1 VNPRLLAIA
10 GPSKD
15 LTFALPSGEIHI
27 GRDPS
32 NLLSISDPS
41 LSRRHCALTRDSEG
55 FKIRDLDSRNGT
67 SVNGVAVKEVRL
79 RHGDQI
85 SVGDSI
91 FVLLL
96 QDEAEESTSGRV
108 EYEDSLTQATAQ
120 FRPQDVLYL
129 RPDRILEELPPNSR
143 VARNLN
149 ALLKISRVVHSIR
162 DLDELQEQILNLIF
176 EVVPAER
183 GAILL
188 DGNGDEK
195 FASVFA
201 RHRIAK
207 SALPVPIS
215 RTIARQVMKEGLA
228 ILGAD
233 VPGSNGLADV
243 ESLVNCHVRS
253 LLCVPLT
260 MFQKVTGC
268 IYLDTCDA
276 AGRFDE
282 DHLQLVAA
290 IAGTSA
296 VALENARRMQWL
308 EQENLRLST
317 EINLDHNL
325 IGESPLMKDVYQFLA
340 RVAPTDSNVLLQG
353 ESGTG
358 KELAARAIHRNSPRS
373 SKPFL
378 AINCAAIPEGLLES
392 ELFGHE
398 RGAFTGAVAQKKGR
412 LEMANSGVVFLDE
425 IGELAPALQVKL
437 LRVLQEREFERVGG
451 MRPISVDIRLIAA
464 TNQDLAEAVKTGAF
478 RKDLFYRLNVL
489 SLIMPPLRERRED
502 IPMLADYFIAKY
514 IKKFNRRG
522 KTLSHDAQM
531 CLVKYDW
538 PGNVRELENA
548 IEHALVLSTS
558 DVIQPED
565 LPESILEKGLT
576 PSTEGAKYH
585 SEVKELKKQLIL
597 GALEETKR
605 NYTEAARLLGVH
617 VNYLHRLIRNLDLKD
632 ALHSSPNLRPGIEP
646 PHRRSSRQLET

>member
-1 VNPRLLAIA
+1 VNPRLLVIA
-10 GPSKD
+10 GPLKD
-15 LTFALPSGEIHI
+15 STFALPSGEIHI

-41 LSRRHCALTRDSEG
+41 LSRRHCALSRDG
-55 FKIRDLDSRNGT
+55 DGYKIRDLDSRNGT
-67 SVNGVAVKEVRL
+67 SVNGVTVKEAQL

-85 SVGDSI
+85 AVGDSI
-91 FVLLL
+91 FLLLL
-96 QDEAEESTSGRV
+96 QDDREESTDRRV
-108 EYEDSLTQATAQ
+108 EYEDSLTHATVQ
-120 FRPQDVLYL
+120 LSPQDVLYVQSEQ
-129 RPDRILEELPPNSR
+129 ILKQLPANSR

-162 DLDELQEQILNLIF
+162 DLEELQEQILELIF

-188 DGNGDEK
+188 DDKGDQNFE
-195 FASVFA
+195 SVFA

-207 SALPVPIS
+207 SVLPVPVS

-233 VPGSNGLADV
+233 VPGSNQLAGV
-243 ESLVNCHVRS
+243 ESLVNCQVRS

-260 MFQKVTGC
+260 MFKKVTGC
-268 IYLDTCDA
+268 IYLDTCNA
-276 AGRFDE
+276 ASRFDE

-308 EQENLRLST
+308 EKENLRLSS

-325 IGESPLMKDVYQFLA
+325 VGESPRMKEVYQFLA
-340 RVAPTDSNVLLQG
+340 RVAPTESNVLLQG

-373 SKPFL
+373 TKSFVT
-378 AINCAAIPEGLLES
+378 INCAAIPEGLLES

-412 LEMANSGVVFLDE
+412 LEMASGGVVFLDE

-451 MRPISVDIRLIAA
+451 IRPISVDIRLVAA
-464 TNQDLAEAVKTGAF
+464 TNQDLGEAVKNGTF

-489 SLIMPPLRERRED
+489 SLVMPALRDRRED
-502 IPMLADYFIAKY
+502 IAMLADYFVVKY
-514 IKKFNRRG
+514 IKKCHMRA
-522 KTLSHDAQM
+522 KTISPEAM
-531 CLVKYDW
+531 ACLVNYDW

-548 IEHALVLSTS
+548 IERALVLSVS

-565 LPESILEKGLT
+565 LPEPILEKGLT
-576 PSTEGAKYH
+576 ETRAGANYH
-585 SEVKELKKQLIL
+585 NQVRELKKQLIL
-597 GALEETKR
+597 QALDETKR
-605 NYTEAARLLGVH
+605 NYTEAARQLGVH
-617 VNYLHRLIRNLDLKD
+617 VNYLHRLIRNLDLKE
-632 ALHSSPNLRPGIEP
+632 ALQSSPSLRPGTE
-646 PHRRSSRQLET
+646 HQRRSSRQLES

>member
-1 VNPRLLAIA
+1 VNPRLIVIA
-10 GPSKD
+10 GPLRDS
-15 LTFALPSGEIHI
+15 TFALPNGEIYV

-32 NLLSISDPS
+32 NVLAITDPS
-41 LSRRHCALTRDSEG
+41 LSRRHCAIARDNDG
-55 FKIRDLDSRNGT
+55 YKIRDLDSRNGT
-67 SVNGVAVKEVRL
+67 SVNGVAVKEARL

-85 SVGDSI
+85 SVGDSV

-96 QDEAEESTSGRV
+96 QEDAEESTAGRI

-120 FRPQDVLYL
+120 FHPQDVLYL
-129 RPDRILEELPPNSR
+129 QPDRILKELPATSR
-143 VARNLN
+143 LARNLN

-162 DLDELQEQILNLIF
+162 DLDELQGQILNLIF
-176 EVVPAER
+176 DVVPAER

-188 DGNGDEK
+188 DAKGDEN
-195 FASVFA
+195 FSSVFA

-207 SALPVPIS
+207 SMLPVPVS

-243 ESLVNCHVRS
+243 ESLVNCQVRS

-260 MFQKVTGC
+260 MFEKVTGC
-268 IYLDTCDA
+268 IYLDTCNA
-276 AGRFDE
+276 ASRFDE

-308 EQENLRLST
+308 EQENLRLSA

-325 IGESPLMKDVYQFLA
+325 IGDSPRMKEVYQFLA

-378 AINCAAIPEGLLES
+378 AINCAAIPENLLES

-412 LEMANSGVVFLDE
+412 LEMANGGVVFLDE

-451 MRPISVDIRLIAA
+451 LRPISVDIRLIAA
-464 TNQDLAEAVKTGAF
+464 TNQDLAQAVKAGNF
-478 RKDLFYRLNVL
+478 RNDLFYRLNVL
-489 SLIMPPLRERRED
+489 SLIMPPLRDRRED
-502 IPMLADYFIAKY
+502 IAMLANYFIAKY
-514 IKKFNRRG
+514 IKKSNTRTR
-522 KTLSHDAQM
+522 KLSPEAM
-531 CLVKYDW
+531 VCLANYDW

-548 IEHALVLSTS
+548 IEHAMVLSLS

-585 SEVKELKKQLIL
+585 SQVKELKKQLIL
-597 GALEETKR
+597 DALEETKR
-605 NYTEAARLLGVH
+605 NYTEAAHVLGVH

-632 ALHSSPNLRPGIEP
+632 ALHSPPNLRPGTEP

>member
-10 GPSKD
+10 GPLKD
-15 LTFALPSGEIHI
+15 STFALPSGEIHI

-41 LSRRHCALTRDSEG
+41 LSRRHCALSRDG
-55 FKIRDLDSRNGT
+55 DGYKIRDLDSRNGT
-67 SVNGVAVKEVRL
+67 SVNGVTVKEARL
-79 RHGDQI
+79 RQGDQI
-85 SVGDSI
+85 AVGDSI
-91 FVLLL
+91 FLLL
-96 QDEAEESTSGRV
+96 LHEDAEESTEGRV

-120 FRPQDVLYL
+120 FNPQDVLYL
-129 RPDRILEELPPNSR
+129 QPERILKELPASSR

-162 DLDELQEQILNLIF
+162 DLEELQGQILNLIF

-188 DGNGDEK
+188 DDKGDEH

-201 RHRIAK
+201 RHCIAQ
-207 SALPVPIS
+207 SVLPIRIS

-233 VPGSNGLADV
+233 VAGSNNLADV
-243 ESLVNCHVRS
+243 KTLVDCQVRS

-268 IYLDTCDA
+268 IYLDTCNPA
-276 AGRFDE
+276 SRFDE

-308 EQENLRLST
+308 EQENLRLSA
-317 EINLDHNL
+317 EINLDHHNL
-325 IGESPLMKDVYQFLA
+325 IGESPRMKEVYQFLA

-373 SKPFL
+373 TKPFV
-378 AINCAAIPEGLLES
+378 AINCAAIPSDLLES

-412 LEMANSGVVFLDE
+412 LEMASGGVVLLDE

-451 MRPISVDIRLIAA
+451 TRPISVDIRLIAA
-464 TNQDLAEAVKTGAF
+464 TNQDLAEAVKAGTF

-489 SLIMPPLRERRED
+489 SLDMPPLRERRED
-502 IPMLADYFIAKY
+502 IAMLAEYFLTKY
-514 IKKFNRRG
+514 IKKFNTRSKR
-522 KTLSHDAQM
+522 LSPEAM
-531 CLVKYDW
+531 VCLVNYDW

-548 IEHALVLSTS
+548 IEHALVLSLS

-565 LPESILEKGLT
+565 LPESILERGT
-576 PSTEGAKYH
+576 PSSEAANYH
-585 SEVKELKKQLIL
+585 NQVKELKKQLIL
-597 GALEETKR
+597 NALAQTKH
-605 NYTEAARLLGVH
+605 NYTEAAHVLGVH
-617 VNYLHRLIRNLDLKD
+617 VNYLHRLIRNLELKE
-632 ALHSSPNLRPGIEP
+632 ALHSSPNPRPRTEHS
-646 PHRRSSRQLET
+646 HRRGSRQLET

>member
-10 GPSKD
+10 GPLKD
-15 LTFALPSGEIHI
+15 STFALPSGEIHI

-32 NLLSISDPS
+32 NLLSINDLS
-41 LSRRHCALTRDSEG
+41 LSRRHCALSRNDEG
-55 FKIRDLDSRNGT
+55 YQIRDLDSRNGT
-67 SVNGVAVKEVRL
+67 SVNGVAVKEARL

-91 FVLLL
+91 FLLLL
-96 QDEAEESTSGRV
+96 QDEGEESIDGRV
-108 EYEDSLTQATAQ
+108 EYEDSLTRATAQ
-120 FRPQDVLYL
+120 LQPQDVLYL
-129 RPDRILEELPPNSR
+129 QSDRILKELPASSR

-149 ALLKISRVVHSIR
+149 ALLKVSGIVHSIR
-162 DLDELQEQILNLIF
+162 DLQELQGQILNLIF
-176 EVVPAER
+176 EVVPAEQ

-188 DGNGDEK
+188 NDKGDERL
-195 FASVFA
+195 ASVFA
-201 RHRIAK
+201 RQRIAK
-207 SALPVPIS
+207 SVLPVRVS
-215 RTIARQVMKEGLA
+215 RTIARQVMKEGIA

-233 VPGSNGLADV
+233 VPASNGLANV
-243 ESLVNCHVRS
+243 ESLVDCQVHS

-260 MFQKVTGC
+260 IFQKVTGC
-268 IYLDTCDA
+268 IYLDTCNA
-276 AGRFDE
+276 ASRFDE

-290 IAGTSA
+290 IAGISA

-308 EQENLRLST
+308 EQENLRLSA
-317 EINLDHNL
+317 EINLEHNL
-325 IGESPLMKDVYQFLA
+325 IGESPRMKEVYQFLS

-373 SKPFL
+373 AKSFI

-412 LEMANSGVVFLDE
+412 LEIANGGVVFLDE

-451 MRPISVDIRLIAA
+451 LRPIAVDIRLIAA
-464 TNQDLAEAVKTGAF
+464 TNQDLSEAVKAGRF

-489 SLIMPPLRERRED
+489 SLVMPPLRERRED
-502 IPMLADYFIAKY
+502 IAMLANYFVSKC
-514 IKKFNRRG
+514 IKKCHMRS
-522 KTLSHDAQM
+522 KKLAPETLE
-531 CLVKYDW
+531 CLVNYDW

-548 IEHALVLSTS
+548 IERALVLSAA

-565 LPESILEKGLT
+565 LPESILEKGLG
-576 PSTEGAKYH
+576 PSTEGASYH
-585 SEVKELKKQLIL
+585 NQVKALKKQLIL
-597 GALEETKR
+597 KALEETKC
-605 NYTEAARLLGVH
+605 NYTAAAQLLGVH
-617 VNYLHRLIRNLDLKD
+617 VNYLHRLIRNLDLKE
-632 ALHSSPNLRPGIEP
+632 ALHSSPGPRPGTEHP
-646 PHRRSSRQLET
+646 RRSSRQLET

>member
-1 VNPRLLAIA
+1 MNPRLLAIA
-10 GPSKD
+10 GPLKD
-15 LTFALPSGEIHI
+15 STFALPTGEIHV

-41 LSRRHCALTRDSEG
+41 LSRRHCALSRDG
-55 FKIRDLDSRNGT
+55 DGYKIRDLDSRNGT
-67 SVNGVAVKEVRL
+67 SVNGVAVKESRL

-91 FVLLL
+91 FLLL
-96 QDEAEESTSGRV
+96 LHEDEEDSTAGRV

-120 FRPQDVLYL
+120 LSPQDVLYL
-129 RPDRILEELPPNSR
+129 QPDRILKELPASSR

-149 ALLKISRVVHSIR
+149 ALLKVSRVVHSIR
-162 DLDELQEQILNLIF
+162 DLDELQGQILNLIF

-183 GAILL
+183 AAILL
-188 DGNGDEK
+188 DGKGDEH
-195 FASVFA
+195 FSSVFS
-201 RHRIAK
+201 RHRVAK
-207 SALPVPIS
+207 SPLPVRIS
-215 RTIARQVMKEGLA
+215 RTIARQVMQEGLA
-228 ILGAD
+228 VLGAD
-233 VPGSNGLADV
+233 VPGSNDLADV
-243 ESLVNCHVRS
+243 ESLIHGQVRS

-268 IYLDTCDA
+268 IYLDTCDSA
-276 AGRFDE
+276 SRFDE

-308 EQENLRLST
+308 EQENLRLTAEVS
-317 EINLDHNL
+317 LDHNL
-325 IGESPLMKDVYQFLA
+325 IGESSRMKEVYQFLA
-340 RVAPTDSNVLLQG
+340 RVAPTESNVLLQG

-378 AINCAAIPEGLLES
+378 ALNCAAIPEGLLES

-412 LEMANSGVVFLDE
+412 LEMADGGVVFLDE

-451 MRPISVDIRLIAA
+451 MRAISVDIRLIAA
-464 TNQDLAEAVKTGAF
+464 TNRDLGEAVKTGAF

-489 SLIMPPLRERRED
+489 SLVMPPLRERRED
-502 IPMLADYFIAKY
+502 IAMLADYFVSKY
-514 IKKFNRRG
+514 IKKFNLRARR
-522 KTLSHDAQM
+522 LSPEAIT
-531 CLVKYDW
+531 CLVNYDW

-548 IEHALVLSTS
+548 IERALVLSVS
-558 DVIQPED
+558 DVIPPED

-576 PSTEGAKYH
+576 PAIEGTNYH
-585 SEVKELKKQLIL
+585 RQVRELKKQLIL
-597 GALEETKR
+597 NALEETKG
-605 NYTEAARLLGVH
+605 NYTEAARTLDIH

-632 ALHSSPNLRPGIEP
+632 ALRSLPSLRPGTEST
-646 PHRRSSRQLET
+646 RRRESRQLET

>member
-1 VNPRLLAIA
+1 VNPRLLVIG
-10 GPSKD
+10 GPLKD
-15 LTFALPSGEIHI
+15 STFALPSGEIHI

-41 LSRRHCALTRDSEG
+41 LSRRHCALSRDGDSY
-55 FKIRDLDSRNGT
+55 KIRDLDSRNGT
-67 SVNGVAVKEVRL
+67 SVNGVTVKEARL

-91 FVLLL
+91 FLLLL
-96 QDEAEESTSGRV
+96 QEDTEESTAGRV

-120 FRPQDVLYL
+120 VRPQDVLYL
-129 RPDRILEELPPNSR
+129 QPDRILKELPANSR

-149 ALLKISRVVHSIR
+149 ALLKISRIVHSIR
-162 DLDELQEQILNLIF
+162 DLDELQGQILDLIF
-176 EVVPAER
+176 DAVPAER

-188 DGNGDEK
+188 DGKGDEP
-195 FASVFA
+195 FASAFA

-207 SALPVPIS
+207 CALPVRVS
-215 RTIARQVMKEGLA
+215 RTIARQVMQEGLA

-233 VPGSNGLADV
+233 VPGSNDLAGV
-243 ESLVNCHVRS
+243 ESLVSSQVRS
-253 LLCVPLT
+253 LLCVPLI
-260 MFQKVTGC
+260 MFEKVTGC
-268 IYLDTCDA
+268 IYVDTCNA
-276 AGRFDE
+276 ASRFDE

-308 EQENLRLST
+308 ERENLRLST

-325 IGESPLMKDVYQFLA
+325 IGESPRMKEVYQFLA

-358 KELAARAIHRNSPRS
+358 KELAARAIHRNGPRS
-373 SKPFL
+373 SKPFV

-412 LEMANSGVVFLDE
+412 LEVANGGVVFLDE

-451 MRPISVDIRLIAA
+451 TRPISVDIRLIAA
-464 TNQDLAEAVKTGAF
+464 TNKDLAEAVKTGTF

-489 SLIMPPLRERRED
+489 SLVMPPLRERRED
-502 IPMLADYFIAKY
+502 TAVLADYFVAKY
-514 IKKFNRRG
+514 IKKFNMRT
-522 KTLSHDAQM
+522 KKLSPEAM
-531 CLVKYDW
+531 AYLVNYDW

-548 IEHALVLSTS
+548 IERALVLSVS
-558 DVIQPED
+558 DVLQPED
-565 LPESILEKGLT
+565 LPEAILEKGLI
-576 PSTEGAKYH
+576 SNVAGAKYH
-585 SEVKELKKQLIL
+585 NEVKELKKQLIL
-597 GALEETKR
+597 NALQETKG
-605 NYTEAARLLGVH
+605 NYTEAAQVLGVH

-632 ALHSSPNLRPGIEP
+632 ALRPSPSARARTEQRHHGD
-646 PHRRSSRQLET
+646 SRQLET

>member
-10 GPSKD
+10 GPLKD
-15 LTFALPSGEIHI
+15 STFALPSGEIHI

-32 NLLSISDPS
+32 NLLSINDLS
-41 LSRRHCALTRDSEG
+41 LSRRHCALSRNDEG
-55 FKIRDLDSRNGT
+55 YQIRDLDSRNGT
-67 SVNGVAVKEVRL
+67 SVNGVAVKEARL

-91 FVLLL
+91 FLLLL
-96 QDEAEESTSGRV
+96 QDEGEESIDGRV
-108 EYEDSLTQATAQ
+108 EYEDSLTRATAQ
-120 FRPQDVLYL
+120 LQPQDVLYL
-129 RPDRILEELPPNSR
+129 QSDRILKELPASSR

-149 ALLKISRVVHSIR
+149 ALLKVSGIVHSIR
-162 DLDELQEQILNLIF
+162 DLQELQGQILNLIF
-176 EVVPAER
+176 EVVPAEQ

-188 DGNGDEK
+188 NDKGDERL
-195 FASVFA
+195 ASVFA
-201 RHRIAK
+201 RQRIAK
-207 SALPVPIS
+207 SVLPVRVS
-215 RTIARQVMKEGLA
+215 RTIARQVMKEGIA

-233 VPGSNGLADV
+233 VPASNGLANV
-243 ESLVNCHVRS
+243 ESLVDCQVHS

-260 MFQKVTGC
+260 IFQKVTGC
-268 IYLDTCDA
+268 IYLDTCNA
-276 AGRFDE
+276 ASRFDE

-290 IAGTSA
+290 IAGISA

-308 EQENLRLST
+308 EQENLRLSA
-317 EINLDHNL
+317 EINLEHNL
-325 IGESPLMKDVYQFLA
+325 IGESPRMKEVYQFLS

-373 SKPFL
+373 AKSFI

-412 LEMANSGVVFLDE
+412 LEIANGGVVFLDE

-451 MRPISVDIRLIAA
+451 LRPIAVDIRLIAA
-464 TNQDLAEAVKTGAF
+464 TNQDLSEAVKAGRF

-489 SLIMPPLRERRED
+489 SLVMPPLRERRED
-502 IPMLADYFIAKY
+502 IVMLANYFVSKC
-514 IKKFNRRG
+514 IKKCHMRS
-522 KTLSHDAQM
+522 KKLSPETLE
-531 CLVKYDW
+531 CLVNYDW

-548 IEHALVLSTS
+548 IERALVLSAA

-565 LPESILEKGLT
+565 LPESILEKGLG
-576 PSTEGAKYH
+576 PSTEGASYH
-585 SEVKELKKQLIL
+585 NQVKALKKQLIL
-597 GALEETKR
+597 KALEETKC
-605 NYTEAARLLGVH
+605 NYTAAAQLLGVH
-617 VNYLHRLIRNLDLKD
+617 VNYLHRLIRNLDLKE
-632 ALHSSPNLRPGIEP
+632 ALHSSPGPRPGTEHP
-646 PHRRSSRQLET
+646 RRSSRQLET

>member
-10 GPSKD
+10 GPLKD
-15 LTFALPSGEIHI
+15 STFALPSGEIHI

-32 NLLSISDPS
+32 NLLSINDLS
-41 LSRRHCALTRDSEG
+41 LSRRHCALSRNDEG
-55 FKIRDLDSRNGT
+55 YQIRDLDSRNGT
-67 SVNGVAVKEVRL
+67 SVNGVAVKEARL

-91 FVLLL
+91 FLLLL
-96 QDEAEESTSGRV
+96 QDEGEESIDGRV
-108 EYEDSLTQATAQ
+108 EYEDSLTRATAQ
-120 FRPQDVLYL
+120 LQPQDVLYL
-129 RPDRILEELPPNSR
+129 QSDRILKELPASSR

-149 ALLKISRVVHSIR
+149 ALLKVSGIVHSIR
-162 DLDELQEQILNLIF
+162 DLQELQGQILNLIF
-176 EVVPAER
+176 EVVPAEQ

-188 DGNGDEK
+188 NDKGDERL
-195 FASVFA
+195 ASVFA
-201 RHRIAK
+201 RQRIAK
-207 SALPVPIS
+207 SVLPVRVS
-215 RTIARQVMKEGLA
+215 RTIARQVMKEGIA

-233 VPGSNGLADV
+233 VPASNGLANV
-243 ESLVNCHVRS
+243 ESLVDCQVHS

-260 MFQKVTGC
+260 IFQKVTGC
-268 IYLDTCDA
+268 IYLDTCNA
-276 AGRFDE
+276 ASRFDE

-290 IAGTSA
+290 IAGISA

-308 EQENLRLST
+308 EQENLRLSA
-317 EINLDHNL
+317 EINLEHNL
-325 IGESPLMKDVYQFLA
+325 IGESPRMKEVYQFLS

-373 SKPFL
+373 AKSFI

-412 LEMANSGVVFLDE
+412 LEIANGGVVFLDE

-451 MRPISVDIRLIAA
+451 LRPIAVDIRLIAA
-464 TNQDLAEAVKTGAF
+464 TNQDLSEAVKAGRF

-489 SLIMPPLRERRED
+489 SLVMPPLRERRED
-502 IPMLADYFIAKY
+502 IAMLANYFVSKC
-514 IKKFNRRG
+514 IKKCHMRS
-522 KTLSHDAQM
+522 KKLAPETLE
-531 CLVKYDW
+531 CLVNYDW

-548 IEHALVLSTS
+548 IERALVLSAA

-565 LPESILEKGLT
+565 LPESILEKGLG
-576 PSTEGAKYH
+576 PGTEGANYH
-585 SEVKELKKQLIL
+585 NQVKALKKQLIL
-597 GALEETKR
+597 NALEETKC
-605 NYTEAARLLGVH
+605 NYTDAAHLLGLH
-617 VNYLHRLIRNLDLKD
+617 VNYLHRLIRNLDLKE
-632 ALHSSPNLRPGIEP
+632 ALHSSPGPRPGTEHP
-646 PHRRSSRQLET
+646 RRSSRQLET

>member
-1 VNPRLLAIA
+1 MNPRLLAIA
-10 GPSKD
+10 GPLKD
-15 LTFALPSGEIHI
+15 STLALPSGEIHI
-27 GRDPS
+27 GREPS
-32 NLLSISDPS
+32 NLLSINDLS
-41 LSRRHCALTRDSEG
+41 LSRRHCALSRDADG
-55 FKIRDLDSRNGT
+55 YKIRDLDSRNGT
-67 SVNGVAVKEVRL
+67 LVNGVAVKESRL

-91 FVLLL
+91 FLLLL
-96 QDEAEESTSGRV
+96 QDDAEESTKGRV

-120 FRPQDVLYL
+120 LRPQDVLYL
-129 RPDRILEELPPNSR
+129 QSERIIKELPTSSR

-149 ALLKISRVVHSIR
+149 ALLNISRVVHSIR
-162 DLDELQEQILNLIF
+162 DLAELQGQILNLIF

-188 DGNGDEK
+188 DDKGDER
-195 FASVFA
+195 FESVFA

-207 SALPVPIS
+207 SVLPVPVS

-233 VPGSNGLADV
+233 VPGSNHLADV
-243 ESLVNCHVRS
+243 ESLANCQVRS

-260 MFQKVTGC
+260 IFEKVTGC
-268 IYLDTCDA
+268 IYLDTCNVA
-276 AGRFDE
+276 SRFDE

-308 EQENLRLST
+308 EKENLRLSA

-325 IGESPLMKDVYQFLA
+325 VGDGPRMKEVYQFLA

-373 SKPFL
+373 SKPL
-378 AINCAAIPEGLLES
+378 VAINCAAIPEGLLES

-412 LEMANSGVVFLDE
+412 LEMADGGVVFLDE

-464 TNQDLAEAVKTGAF
+464 TNQELGEAVKAGTF

-489 SLIMPPLRERRED
+489 SLVMPPLRDRRED
-502 IPMLADYFIAKY
+502 IAMLTDYFVTKY
-514 IKKFNRRG
+514 IKKCHMRT
-522 KTLSHDAQM
+522 KKLSHEAMQ
-531 CLVKYDW
+531 CLVNYDW

-548 IEHALVLSTS
+548 IERALVLSVS

-565 LPESILEKGLT
+565 LPESILEKGL
-576 PSTEGAKYH
+576 SASAEEANYH
-585 SEVKELKKQLIL
+585 NQVKELKKQLIL
-597 GALEETKR
+597 NALEETKR

-617 VNYLHRLIRNLDLKD
+617 VNYLHRLIRNLDLKE
-632 ALHSSPNLRPGIEP
+632 ALQASPGSRTGKEH
-646 PHRRSSRQLET
+646 HRRSSRQSET